1 MLGDAD
7 PERYAK
13 TLETAASDPQSDGL
27 LVILTPQDMTD
38 PTATAERLAPY
49 ANSISKPVLASWM
62 GGPAVAAGESI
73 LNGAGIPTFD
83 YPDTAARAFTNMWK
97 YTYNLRSIYET
108 PEPAE
113 EESADRG
120 RVEEI
125 IDRVGDS
132 GRTILTE
139 FEAKQSSPPTVSRPS
154 RRRWRAAL
162 RRPWNWQI
170 TSATPWYSSSTPRP

>member
-13 TLETAASDPQSDGL
+13 TLETAAGDPESDGL

-49 ANSISKPVLASWM
+49 ANSTRKPVLASWM

-83 YPDTAARAFTNMWK
+83 YPDTAARATNMWK
-97 YTYNLRSIYET
+97 FTYNLRSIYET

-113 EESADRG
+113 EESADPAG
-120 RVEEI
+120 RR
-125 IDRVGDS
+125 DHS
-132 GRTILTE
+132 
-139 FEAKQSSPPTVSRPS
+139 SRPRLWPHHPYRVRGEAGP
-154 RRRWRAAL
+154 RRL
-162 RRPWNWQI
+162 RYPDGADGGGAQPW
-170 TSATPWYSSSTPRP
+170 